1 MCLITSSIAKPFSPA
16 SPLISEMRLKYPPTP
31 VINNTKAAHHNATG
45 GQSPQSHSL
54 GLRPQNQ
61 QVWVSILPAQRAL
74 HRKEL
79 PFTDC
84 KSHCFRPVLCSPLA
98 PIKLHT
104 DTIQPLPQVFHGL
117 LSPLLL
123 LPQKH
128 STGYA
133 GAYRSSMQ
141 QHCQDHSPIRD
152 SVLIR
157 GASTTYWSTTATAA
171 STNAAAVD
179 TNDSETSTSTSCR
192 SFTTVAPKPL
202 LQAASRKTCW
212 TLVPH
217 ANRLHVNPTSGSNCS
232 SVHFK
237 HQYKS
242 YHHHTTY

>member
-16 SPLISEMRLKYPPTP
+16 NPLISEMRLKYPPTP
-31 VINNTKAAHHNATG
+31 VINNTKAAHHNATA
-45 GQSPQSHSL
+45 GQSPQSHLL

-141 QHCQDHSPIRD
+141 QHCPDHSPIREP
-152 SVLIR
+152 VLMLLLHTGLLLQPLRVQTLRLLIP
-157 GASTTYWSTTATAA
+157 TTA
-171 STNAAAVD
+171 
-179 TNDSETSTSTSCR
+179 R
-192 SFTTVAPKPL
+192 HQPL
-202 LQAASRKTCW
+202 LRAGPSP
-212 TLVPH
+212 L
-217 ANRLHVNPTSGSNCS
+217 
-232 SVHFK
+232 
-237 HQYKS
+237 
-242 YHHHTTY
+242 

>member
-16 SPLISEMRLKYPPTP
+16 NPLISKMRLKYPPTP
-31 VINNTKAAHHNATG
+31 VINNTKAAHHNATA

-141 QHCQDHSPIRD
+141 QHCPDHSPIREP
-152 SVLIR
+152 VLMLLLHTGLLLQPLQVQTLWLLIPTIAR
-157 GASTTYWSTTATAA
+157 HQ
-171 STNAAAVD
+171 
-179 TNDSETSTSTSCR
+179 
-192 SFTTVAPKPL
+192 PL
-202 LQAASRKTCW
+202 LRAGPSP
-212 TLVPH
+212 L
-217 ANRLHVNPTSGSNCS
+217 
-232 SVHFK
+232 
-237 HQYKS
+237 
-242 YHHHTTY
+242 